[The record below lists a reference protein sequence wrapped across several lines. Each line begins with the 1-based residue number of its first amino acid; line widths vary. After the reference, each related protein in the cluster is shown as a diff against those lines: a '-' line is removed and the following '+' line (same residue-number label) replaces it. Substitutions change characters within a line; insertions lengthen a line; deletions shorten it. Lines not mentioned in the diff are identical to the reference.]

1 MMKNMPFWGQLL
13 IVTGLG
19 AAVLFLGFRFLLAA
33 DYKQI
38 GELRTTLA
46 EKNQKI
52 RQQQDIV
59 SKLPQLEAEIVRLR
73 QKLADLKEILPT
85 EPETGELL
93 KWIKNL
99 GDQSSL
105 ELKDFTPEPLHPVE
119 FYKEYPIHMS
129 IVGAYHDLGLFL
141 DRISKYS
148 RIINI
153 SNVNISNNPG
163 GGDKTIRSEFTAT
176 TFIYNEQS
184 DKTDAAGGAS

>member
-1 MMKNMPFWGQLL
+1 MMPKLPDAQGHFG
-13 IVTGLG
+13 
-19 AAVLFLGFRFLLAA
+19 RFGSRFVPETLMAPLEELAA
-33 DYKQI
+33 AYAEARRDRAFRA
-38 GELRTTLA
+38 ELRHLLTTYAGRPTPLT
-46 EKNQKI
+46 
-52 RQQQDIV
+52 
-59 SKLPQLEAEIVRLR
+59 EARP
-73 QKLADLKEILPT
+73 K
-85 EPETGELL
+85 
-93 KWIKNL
+93 

-176 TFIYNEQS
+176 TFIYNEQA
-184 DKTDAAGGAS
+184 DKVDAAGGA

>member
-13 IVTGLG
+13 IVAGLG
-19 AAVLFLGFRFLLAA
+19 AAVLFLGFRFLLAE
-33 DYKQI
+33 DYRRI
-38 GELRTTLA
+38 TELKTSLQD
-46 EKNQKI
+46 KNQKI

-73 QKLADLKEILPT
+73 QKLSDLKEILPS
-85 EPETGELL
+85 EMETGELL

-99 GDQSSL
+99 GDQSNL
-105 ELKDFTPEPLHPVE
+105 ELKDFTPETLRPIE

-153 SNVNISNNPG
+153 SNVTISNNPG
-163 GGDKTIRSEFTAT
+163 GGEKTIRSEFTAT
-176 TFIYNEQS
+176 TFIYNEQA
-184 DKTDAAGGAS
+184 DRADAGGGA

>member
-13 IVTGLG
+13 IVAGLG
-19 AAVLFLGFRFLLAA
+19 AAVLFLGFRFLLAEDYRRITELKLGLA
-33 DYKQI
+33 D
-38 GELRTTLA
+38 
-46 EKNQKI
+46 KNQKI

-73 QKLADLKEILPT
+73 QKLSDLKEILPS
-85 EPETGELL
+85 EMETGELL

-99 GDQSSL
+99 GDQSNL
-105 ELKDFTPEPLHPVE
+105 ELKDFTPEALRAIE

-153 SNVNISNNPG
+153 SNVSISNNPG
-163 GGDKTIRSEFTAT
+163 GGEKTIRSEFTAT
-176 TFIYNEQS
+176 TFIYNEQA
-184 DKTDAAGGAS
+184 DRADAGGGA